1 MAYKEVNVNLRFT
14 ADTKQAAAQLQ
25 NLQQQ
30 LTHLVNQPVSIGDKL
45 TDDMVKASHAAA
57 ELKVHLQNATNV
69 KTGTLDFG
77 KLNQSLKKSKVTLSQ
92 YATQLQSL
100 GPQGQQAF
108 MQLARS
114 VANAEIPLRR
124 TNTLLQKFSKSLAS
138 TAGWQI
144 SSTIL
149 HGFMGAVS
157 TAWEYSKEL
166 NESLNNIRIVTGKN
180 IDEMSRFADQ
190 ANRAARA
197 LSSTTTEY
205 TNASLIYYQQ
215 GLSDEEV
222 LGRTEATIKLA
233 NVSRQSAEIVSDQMT
248 AIWNNFYDGSKTLE
262 YYADVVTA
270 LGAATASSS
279 EEIAQ
284 GLEKFAAVADT
295 VGLSYEYA
303 TSALATV
310 TATTRQSA
318 DVVGTAFK
326 TLFARVQD
334 LELGETLD
342 DGTTLG
348 QYSEALMKVG
358 INIKDDVGTLKDMDV
373 ILEEMGAKWKEIDKD
388 QQVALAKS
396 VAGIRQYTQ
405 LIALM
410 DNWDFM
416 QKNLAVASSSSGTLD
431 EQAKIYAESWEAA
444 SDRVQASLERLYDSL
459 IDDEFFIDL
468 TDGFASLIDGVGT
481 FVKSIGGLSGVL
493 TTLGFIVTKV
503 FSQQMAQGF
512 ENLFYNIQMSSKA
525 GRKALQDLKKQ
536 EMQGF
541 VDSMT
546 GSQDYVGETGK
557 NQKII
562 YTEELQM
569 QTELIE
575 KANQL
580 TAAEQKKY
588 QILLEQHRVMG
599 EQSIK
604 LSEQLELSKSRIS
617 DNRLNILGTAVNNG
631 TGDMVTSELDKAKK
645 AAQAMSEVDLAVR
658 KIGSSSEVTEQQIK
672 DIVKALELMGEKDLT
687 NVMDDLKGL
696 SSESQ
701 EVQLAISQL
710 RDKMDEITVNTSRN
724 VAGVLIPEGTEEE
737 INQLSGTVTEY
748 MSNTRAATT
757 QNRDLKASMDANK
770 TAASKFSDALQETGE
785 KSKSTA
791 QLLSTMTSSLM
802 SVGMLVSSIS
812 GLMNTIEDPDASG
825 WEKFGSVLT
834 SVSMIAMSFSGV
846 IKGIQAGYELFNTG
860 VLKNTAISIA
870 NALANRANEK
880 ALEKQNKAQVES
892 KIVTDAANK
901 SKEKAVVVNTAEAAS
916 HKAVDEALEGENN
929 EKIKGM
935 ALDKTT
941 PNTGTPSV
949 GSGGGGAKLQPGT
962 LKAVGKYAAGAA
974 AIAAA
979 IAVVATTITWA
990 ISQYEAY
997 ETAAR
1002 DAATAAEMAT
1012 EAYNNARSAYDN
1024 FVSTSSEYN
1033 NIIESMK
1040 EMTKGTV
1047 EYTEAMMK
1055 ANDEAL
1061 KLIENYEGLQ
1071 YTIEDG
1077 VITID
1082 QESLKAA
1089 QQKELEKVSKSQSS
1103 QLLAN
1108 VAAKQARGEAEKA
1121 KATRDL
1127 ETSRD
1132 NYYTGV
1138 NTGVGAVA
1146 GAGAGVLGT
1155 VGVSTMIGSAAG
1167 PAGMLI
1173 GALAGLIIGGISA
1186 LIATNTAGVADE
1198 TEGKAVDKLVEYVR
1212 KNGTDIFG
1220 AKDEIEFGQML
1231 KDANLEIDD
1240 DELVKALFDNSK
1252 SVEDNTESLK
1262 DFVIE
1267 EAARRKSADE
1277 QWKLAYGA
1285 YNTGNK
1291 IYDQAASQTFLQN
1304 EALKYKDENPEL
1316 AKSIAE
1322 DVEDLFSGSN
1332 DDFWKAYMEEVL
1344 GDTNVDEGSTTGDKY
1359 KMEDLGG
1366 SYVTMK
1372 MKNDQGTY
1380 ETVGSEGGLSEEAA
1394 RQQLINARIMK
1405 KVAENL
1411 GGDNQR
1417 LNALVDQLKRA
1428 GVEDTTMANDILE
1441 AFSDKDGKAIDLSKF
1456 APELIDQITTSAIT
1470 DSGLKAKVE
1479 KALEDYK
1486 KQLPEWWNQLSKEE
1500 QSMLFEIGIDKEQS
1514 LEEVKRALAAMQNYI
1529 DSTGLSA
1536 SISVADQLESA
1547 LKNNDWKKLQE
1558 LFEGKDGPGK
1568 DKWAE
1573 FMGLGSLKE
1582 MEDYIKKWR
1591 LGLLNEGEK
1600 LTEEAIAEN
1609 KKKYNETV
1617 NDYAETKSELERL
1630 KKDSGEEEATKIMRG
1645 RNIYNSFV
1653 SRVPDDFNWFTEQ
1666 YQGTS
1671 AQNLWDFVQEKASS
1685 VEYYEGFNTS
1695 SELKTL
1701 YDELASNR
1709 YYHRLYTNK
1718 VTGNDGNDYHSD
1730 DAYLNYI
1737 KSLAEA
1743 AGIDYENLKK
1753 EMYGEDGTDRNIDIS
1768 KLKNFISTYI
1778 SQEIQNG
1785 NNPWKETF
1793 GNYFSEESNE
1803 IVDNYNNT
1811 KTKIENKENQ
1821 LKRLEGELEAS
1832 TDENNP
1838 TILDSLIASQ
1848 QAERDIERANQEEDA
1863 RLGLDT
1869 ETVQSYQKVM
1879 QNLSATGDAYDG
1891 ISDELDKDSN
1901 AARKAARE
1909 LGRLNIA
1916 VDAIASNYESWTELL
1931 ASDDLLEKIKQSKE
1945 LDEAYSNLL
1954 DIDEGTLSQDFLL
1967 RQENLNLAIEAAKG
1981 NIEAYNQLQVN
1992 ASRDIL
1998 KNANIEITELENA
2011 IQEIANESIDI
2022 GEKFTVTNLQGDIKG
2037 DSIGKK
2043 IYDMYFTAYKAALD
2057 GGKSVSE
2064 AMKIANDLIAAQ
2076 GFNFDITKETEL
2088 KTIYTNMEA
2097 PPNVTPQLGGIF
2109 TDITGMQVPGLSW
2122 SLEQGDD
2129 HKYKLGD
2136 FIVPKG
2142 ATMTKTTE
2150 NYGTSASAFE
2160 KKAGSNTTKT
2170 KDLRKD
2176 KTDIVERYKE
2186 INDQLENT
2194 SNLMSK
2200 NSTLIEGLYG
2210 EARFKKMR
2218 ENIKLM
2224 EQENKQLEKK
2234 LALANDYLA
2243 EDKKA
2248 LDDAAG
2254 EAGIWFN
2261 IDNNGNIINYTTAME
2276 ELHKQRENLLKG
2288 FDETTDSEEK
2298 KRLDDLDEKIEKV
2311 TKAYEKYETT
2321 LNEKAE
2327 IEQSS
2332 LDKLLQVQEEYYN
2345 LLNEEIELKMSINE
2359 DDMSLID
2366 YYLNKIADDFYQM
2379 AEAAAILFSSDSSAL
2394 GISQLEIYRSNLKIQ
2409 KEAIEQLE
2417 RDRNTINSATGQ
2429 TYINEAEY
2437 QEGLRD
2443 AKQSILDNLS
2453 SLNELD
2459 KQMLNYYGDTL
2470 AMAGE
2475 ELVKYTSRM
2484 EHQSSVLEHYQS
2496 ILELTGKKTNY
2507 KALGAVLESQAEA
2520 SENSMRIAK
2529 ESLDMYTKLADEQ
2542 YAKHQQAVNNRNEA
2556 AADLYLKQYEAA
2568 LEAANQ
2574 AEEEYLSKA
2583 KEWGEK
2589 LKLVLEN
2596 TMNDLARD
2604 LENTLTGGTSFDQ
2617 MVTSMER
2624 AESLQEEYLTTTN
2637 KIYETNKLMNQVQQ
2651 EIDKSTNSVA
2661 KRRMKQFIEETK
2673 QLQDQ
2678 SKLSQYELDIQKAK
2692 YDLLLAEIAL
2702 EEAQSTKS
2710 TVRLQRD
2717 SEGNFGYVYTA
2728 DSNAISAA
2736 EQELADKQNALYN
2749 IGLEGANDYSNK
2761 YKQTMN
2767 EMYDDI
2773 TEIQKQK
2780 LEGIFETEEEYQ
2792 NAITATKEYYYN
2804 KLKQYSSLYSI
2815 ALTTD
2820 SAVVTDAWSS
2830 DFNNMIYKTDEWEQ
2844 AVNKYIDSVQISLQ
2858 DYEKKMDSLA
2868 NDTVGKD
2875 LDTIAEKTDNI
2886 TEANDELI
2894 DKIINP
2900 ENGVLKAIEDEMKS
2914 VEDLSGKYSNLRK
2927 EIEELILD
2935 YETLIGINKDGNES
2949 SSNGIQLPTSNT
2961 NTNTNNS
2968 SNNNSNNSS
2977 NNNSSSQTSSG
2988 VKSYQTGILSWT
3000 GDGANRVWKDSSGNT
3015 YAYGSPEQKAIQ
3027 RAFNKAFEDHGY
3039 SDVYM
3044 KGWRN
3049 LNADFL
3055 HKKYGLS
3062 TGGYTGDWAGS
3073 YGKLAF
3079 LHQKELVLNKDDTRN
3094 FLSSIEVIERILD
3107 TIDLHAMNSQLS
3119 GVLQSPG
3126 FIQPQETTIE
3136 QNVKIEAS
3144 FPNVTNHN
3152 EIEEAFNDIINMAS
3166 QYANRK

>member
-57 ELKVHLQNATNV
+57 DLKVHLQNATNV

-77 KLNQSLKKSKVTLSQ
+77 KLNQSLKKSKVTLGQ

-124 TNTLLQKFSKSLAS
+124 SNALLQKFSKSLAS

-149 HGFMGAVS
+149 HGFIGAVS

-190 ANRAARA
+190 ANRAAKA
-197 LSSTTTEY
+197 LSTTTIEY

-326 TLFARVQD
+326 TLFARIQD

-358 INIKDDVGTLKDMDV
+358 IDIKDNAGALKDMDV

-416 QKNLAVASSSSGTLD
+416 QKNLAVATSSSGTLE

-444 SDRVQASLERLYDSL
+444 SNRVQASLERLYSSL

-541 VDSMT
+541 IDSMT

-557 NQKII
+557 NQKKI

-604 LSEQLELSKSRIS
+604 LSEQLELSKSKIS
-617 DNRLNILGTAVNNG
+617 DNRLNILGTVRLNDVSGKVSNEDITAQLN
-631 TGDMVTSELDKAKK
+631 EAKK
-645 AAQAMSEVDLAVR
+645 TAEAMSEVDLAIRRV
-658 KIGSSSEVTEQQIK
+658 GSSSEVTQQQIN
-672 DIVKALELMGEKDLT
+672 DIVSALELIKA
-687 NVMDDLKGL
+687 DDLKGL
-696 SSESQ
+696 VEVLAGGTSEA
-701 EVQLAISQL
+701 ENVQLAISKI
-710 RDKMDEITVNTSRN
+710 RDRMNEITANTSTK
-724 VAGVLIPEGTEEE
+724 VAEALIPEGTTEE
-737 INQLSGTVTEY
+737 INELSGTVTEY
-748 MSNTRAATT
+748 ISNTRTATT
-757 QNRDLKASMDANK
+757 QNKDLKASMDANK
-770 TAASKFSDALQETGE
+770 TAADKFGEALQKTGKKSKTTGE
-785 KSKSTA
+785 
-791 QLLSTMTSSLM
+791 LLSTMTSSLM

-846 IKGIQAGYELFNTG
+846 IKGLQAGYELFNTG

-880 ALEKQNKAQVES
+880 ALEKQNKANVEN
-892 KIVTDAANK
+892 KIVTDAANESTK
-901 SKEKAVVVNTAEAAS
+901 KAIVLNTTEAAS
-916 HKAVDEALEGENN
+916 HKAVKESLEGENA
-929 EKIKGM
+929 EKIKGKII
-935 ALDKTT
+935 DETT
-941 PNTGTPSV
+941 SNTDTPSV
-949 GSGGGGAKLQPGT
+949 GSGGGGAKLQPGA

-974 AIAAA
+974 ALAAA
-979 IAVVATTITWA
+979 VAVVATTITWA
-990 ISQYEAY
+990 INDFNRF

-1040 EMTKGTV
+1040 EMTKNTV

-1071 YTIEDG
+1071 YTIKDG

-1082 QESLKAA
+1082 QESLKIA
-1089 QQKELEKVSKSQSS
+1089 QQKELEKVSKAQSS

-1108 VAAKQARGEAEKA
+1108 VAAKQARGEADKA
-1121 KATRDL
+1121 KVTRDL
-1127 ETSRD
+1127 ETTRD

-1138 NTGVGAVA
+1138 NTAA
-1146 GAGAGVLGT
+1146 GAGAGAGAGFLGT
-1155 VGVSTMIGSAAG
+1155 VGVSTMIGSTAG
-1167 PAGMLI
+1167 LAGMAI
-1173 GALAGLIIGGISA
+1173 GALAGLIIGGIGA
-1186 LIATNTAGVADE
+1186 LIATETTGVADE
-1198 TEGKAVDKLVEYVR
+1198 TEGKAIDKLVEYVR
-1212 KNGTDIFG
+1212 KNGTDIFA
-1220 AKDEIEFGQML
+1220 AKTSEEFGQML
-1231 KDANLEIDD
+1231 KDAKLEIKDQ
-1240 DELVKALFDNSK
+1240 ELVKALFDNSK
-1252 SVEDNTESLK
+1252 SVDDNTESLK

-1267 EAARRKSADE
+1267 EAARGKSADE

-1285 YNTGNK
+1285 FLTGNA
-1291 IYDQAASQTFLQN
+1291 IYDKAASQMFLQN

-1316 AKSIAE
+1316 TKSITE
-1322 DVEDLFSGSN
+1322 DVNDLFDGSN

-1344 GDTNVDEGSTTGDKY
+1344 GDTNVDEDSTTGDKY

-1372 MKNDQGTY
+1372 MKNVQGVY
-1380 ETVGSEGGLSEEAA
+1380 ETVGSEDGLSEEVAK
-1394 RQQLINARIMK
+1394 QQLINARIMK

-1456 APELIDQITTSAIT
+1456 TPELIEQITTSAIT
-1470 DSGLKAKVE
+1470 DSGLKDKVE

-1486 KQLPEWWNQLSKEE
+1486 KKLPEWWDQLSKEE

-1514 LEEVKRALAAMQNYI
+1514 LNEAKDAIDRMQRYLDGQSLI
-1529 DSTGLSA
+1529 A
-1536 SISVADQLESA
+1536 KIEIQDQLKAA
-1547 LKNNDWKKLQE
+1547 LRNGDWEKLEE
-1558 LFEGKDGPGK
+1558 LFKGEKGPGA
-1568 DKWAE
+1568 DKWVE
-1573 FMGLGSLKE
+1573 FLSLGSVDKMEQWLNTYSAEDLKGE
-1582 MEDYIKKWR
+1582 LNSLPGRVEQSKKDYK
-1591 LGLLNEGEK
+1591 
-1600 LTEEAIAEN
+1600 TE
-1609 KKKYNETV
+1609 T
-1617 NDYAETKSELERL
+1617 SELEGTNKELNYQKEVVLDEKKSDYTEALSEYDDFQEARPQMIKNKKTEIYNRVASGNDSGWTQGVSANSFIQGLSNFSSGSAAVNIADLLELTQIMQGGTGFSGVLQSGRTVTTSGNQHKLVYDDIFIELIQQLSGRIFQGKSLSDIRQLATNEANNGNSRL
-1630 KKDSGEEEATKIMRG
+1630 KNIIQDIDSLMQSDLLDSNIDNTALFQDFFTKYIVTPEIVKYQAG
-1645 RNIYNSFV
+1645 LNV
-1653 SRVPDDFNWFTEQ
+1653 EQ
-1666 YQGTS
+1666 YGLNQAINS
-1671 AQNLWDFVQEKASS
+1671 A
-1685 VEYYEGFNTS
+1685 
-1695 SELKTL
+1695 
-1701 YDELASNR
+1701 
-1709 YYHRLYTNK
+1709 
-1718 VTGNDGNDYHSD
+1718 HSD
-1730 DAYLNYI
+1730 VVAQEGVVTELENQKEGQEGVVSDATDAYT
-1737 KSLAEA
+1737 
-1743 AGIDYENLKK
+1743 ENLIALTKLNQAFDN
-1753 EMYGEDGTDRNIDIS
+1753 ES
-1768 KLKNFISTYI
+1768 K
-1778 SQEIQNG
+1778 
-1785 NNPWKETF
+1785 
-1793 GNYFSEESNE
+1793 
-1803 IVDNYNNT
+1803 
-1811 KTKIENKENQ
+1811 
-1821 LKRLEGELEAS
+1821 
-1832 TDENNP
+1832 
-1838 TILDSLIASQ
+1838 
-1848 QAERDIERANQEEDA
+1848 
-1863 RLGLDT
+1863 RLGLDVDVVNTYKENFKTLT
-1869 ETVQSYQKVM
+1869 ETEKALY
-1879 QNLSATGDAYDG
+1879 G
-1891 ISDELDKDSN
+1891 ISDAFENNETAIREAAKEMGRFDKAIEL
-1901 AARKAARE
+1901 
-1909 LGRLNIA
+1909 
-1916 VDAIASNYESWTELL
+1916 VASNYSEWMKILS
-1931 ASDDLLEKIKQSKE
+1931 SNDLRQQAKIANE
-1945 LDEAYSNLL
+1945 LDSAYSHLL
-1954 DIDEGTLSQDFLL
+1954 DIEQNILSFDFL
-1967 RQENLNLAIEAAKG
+1967 RDVENLVLMQEAVKG
-1981 NIEAYNQLQVN
+1981 NKTSFNQLQIKGVEDIFQSNDLEISEEVKQAIVN
-1992 ASRDIL
+1992 A
-1998 KNANIEITELENA
+1998 ANSDLEIGESISDEVIAKISSGFSGSGLTELEEDQLMQQ
-2011 IQEIANESIDI
+2011 ILSLLGFQEIDN
-2022 GEKFTVTNLQGDIKG
+2022 
-2037 DSIGKK
+2037 
-2043 IYDMYFTAYKAALD
+2043 
-2057 GGKSVSE
+2057 
-2064 AMKIANDLIAAQ
+2064 
-2076 GFNFDITKETEL
+2076 
-2088 KTIYTNMEA
+2088 
-2097 PPNVTPQLGGIF
+2097 
-2109 TDITGMQVPGLSW
+2109 
-2122 SLEQGDD
+2122 
-2129 HKYKLGD
+2129 KY
-2136 FIVPKG
+2136 I
-2142 ATMTKTTE
+2142 KTTE
-2150 NYGTSASAFE
+2150 GLGASEALYE
-2160 KKAGSNTTKT
+2160 NLLNSNTTKT
-2170 KDLRKD
+2170 KDLQKD

-2194 SNLMSK
+2194 NNLMSK

-2224 EQENKQLEKK
+2224 EQENKQLETK
-2234 LALANDYLA
+2234 LVLANDYLA

-2276 ELHKQRENLLKG
+2276 KLHNQRENLLKE
-2288 FDETTDSEEK
+2288 FDETTDSEEQ
-2298 KRLDDLDEKIEKV
+2298 KRLDELDKKIEKV
-2311 TKAYEKYETT
+2311 TSAYQKYETT

-2345 LLNEEIELKMSINE
+2345 LLNEEIELKISINE

-2366 YYLNKIADDFYQM
+2366 YYLDKIADDFYQM

-2394 GISQLEIYRSNLKIQ
+2394 GINQLDIYRSNLKIQ
-2409 KEAIEQLE
+2409 KEAIKQLE
-2417 RDRNTINSATGQ
+2417 YDRNTINPATGQ
-2429 TYINEAEY
+2429 TYINEAKY
-2437 QEGLRD
+2437 QEELRD

-2542 YAKHQQAVNNRNEA
+2542 YAKHQQAVNNSNEA

-2792 NAITATKEYYYN
+2792 NAMAATKEYYYN

-2886 TEANDELI
+2886 TEANDKLV
-2894 DKIINP
+2894 DKITNP
-2900 ENGVLKAIEDEMKS
+2900 ENGVLKAIEDQMKS

-2927 EIEELILD
+2927 EIEELISD
-2935 YETLIGINKDGNES
+2935 YERLIGINKDGNENS
-2949 SSNGIQLPTSNT
+2949 SSGIQLPTSNT

-2968 SNNNSNNSS
+2968 LNNNSNNSS

-3079 LHQKELVLNKDDTRN
+3079 LHQKELILNKDDTKN

-3119 GVLQSPG
+3119 GILQSPG

>member
-77 KLNQSLKKSKVTLSQ
+77 KLNQSLKKSKVTLGQ

-124 TNTLLQKFSKSLAS
+124 TNTLLQKFSQSLAS

-190 ANRAARA
+190 ANRAAKA
-197 LSSTTTEY
+197 LSATTTEY

-358 INIKDDVGTLKDMDV
+358 IDIKDNAGALKDMDV

-444 SDRVQASLERLYDSL
+444 SDRVQASLERLYGSL
-459 IDDEFFIDL
+459 IDDEFFIEL

-541 VDSMT
+541 IDSMT

-557 NQKII
+557 NQKKI

-631 TGDMVTSELDKAKK
+631 TGDMVTPELDKAKK
-645 AAQAMSEVDLAVR
+645 VAESMSEVDLAIR
-658 KIGSSSEVTEQQIK
+658 KVGSSSDITEQQIK
-672 DIVKALELMGEKDLT
+672 DVAAALEKVGANNLT
-687 NVMDDLKGL
+687 NVMDGFTGL
-696 SSESQ
+696 SGEADD
-701 EVQLAISQL
+701 VQLAISQI
-710 RDKMDEITVNTSRN
+710 RDRMDEITVDTSRG
-724 VAGVLIPEGTEEE
+724 VAETLIPEGTTEELNE
-737 INQLSGTVTEY
+737 LSGTVTEY
-748 MSNTRAATT
+748 ISNTRTATT
-757 QNRDLKASMDANK
+757 QNKDLKASMDANK
-770 TAASKFSDALQETGE
+770 TAADKFSDALLEAGK
-785 KSKSTA
+785 KSKTTE

-880 ALEKQNKAQVES
+880 ALEKQNAAKAKNKV
-892 KIVTDAANK
+892 VTDATNK
-901 SKEKAVVVNTAEAAS
+901 STKESVVVNTAEAA
-916 HKAVDEALEGENN
+916 ANNAGAEALKKENA
-929 EKIKGM
+929 EKIKGA

-941 PNTGTPSV
+941 SNTNTPPV
-949 GSGGGGAKLQPGT
+949 GSGGGGAKLQAGA

-990 ISQYEAY
+990 ISQYDAY
-997 ETAAR
+997 ETEAQEAA
-1002 DAATAAEMAT
+1002 DAAKLVAEGYNAAKEEYEKFSSTASQ
-1012 EAYNNARSAYDN
+1012 YNDL
-1024 FVSTSSEYN
+1024 VK
-1033 NIIESMK
+1033 SMD
-1040 EMTKGTV
+1040 ELTKGTV
-1047 EYTEAMMK
+1047 EYTEALFK
-1055 ANDEAL
+1055 ANEQAL
-1061 KLIENYEGLQ
+1061 ELINNNKNLK

-1077 VITID
+1077 LIKID
-1082 QESLKAA
+1082 EESLEQVQKEQLEKMGAA
-1089 QQKELEKVSKSQSS
+1089 QAQS
-1103 QLLAN
+1103 LLAN
-1108 VAAKQARGEAEKA
+1108 RSASAARGKA
-1121 KATRDL
+1121 DRVKFNR
-1127 ETSRD
+1127 EMNTSSD
-1132 NYYTGV
+1132 NKYTYG
-1138 NTGVGAVA
+1138 NSAVGAVA
-1146 GAGAGVLGT
+1146 GTATGFLGT
-1155 VGVSTMIGSAAG
+1155 VGAATLAGSTAG
-1167 PAGMLI
+1167 PIGMAI
-1173 GALAGLIIGGISA
+1173 GAIAGLIIGGISA
-1186 LIATNTAGVADE
+1186 AVATETAGAQAQVEEVATNKVI
-1198 TEGKAVDKLVEYVR
+1198 EYVR
-1212 KNGTDIFG
+1212 KNGNDIFG
-1220 AKDEIEFGQML
+1220 AKDATEFGQML

-1240 DELVKALFDNSK
+1240 AELVKSLYTNRDALKKLTDVEVARLQQEDLNWKSAYMAANMGNEDYQDAISQEFLNNKSLETANDQTLKESISEDVNALFD
-1252 SVEDNTESLK
+1252 
-1262 DFVIE
+1262 
-1267 EAARRKSADE
+1267 
-1277 QWKLAYGA
+1277 W
-1285 YNTGNK
+1285 
-1291 IYDQAASQTFLQN
+1291 
-1304 EALKYKDENPEL
+1304 
-1316 AKSIAE
+1316 
-1322 DVEDLFSGSN
+1322 SN
-1332 DDFWKAYMEEVL
+1332 DDFWAAWLREVQ
-1344 GDTNVDEGSTTGDKY
+1344 GQKNVDEDSTTG
-1359 KMEDLGG
+1359 ENFRVVDLGG
-1366 SYVTMK
+1366 GAVTLQR
-1372 MKNDQGTY
+1372 KNEEGTW
-1380 ETVGSEGGLSEEAA
+1380 ETVGEADSLTEEAA
-1394 RQQLINARIMK
+1394 AQQLINARMMQKAQEKTAEDIEELNKLSSSLDIAGAKDESLK
-1405 KVAENL
+1405 KSILDAYGNP
-1411 GGDNQR
+1411 
-1417 LNALVDQLKRA
+1417 DQ
-1428 GVEDTTMANDILE
+1428 E
-1441 AFSDKDGKAIDLSKF
+1441 IDLSKF
-1456 APELIDQITTSAIT
+1456 APDVVETISTNAIS
-1470 DSGLKAKVE
+1470 DPDLRDAVSKAVE
-1479 KALEDYK
+1479 EYNKNIPK
-1486 KQLPEWWNQLSKEE
+1486 WWNELSKEE
-1500 QSMLFEIGIDKEQS
+1500 QKHAWTLEIDKNAS
-1514 LEEVKRALAAMQNYI
+1514 VEEARRAIDAMQDYLN
-1529 DSTGLSA
+1529 TTELSA
-1536 SISVADQLESA
+1536 KIKIVDELESA
-1547 LKNNDWKKLQE
+1547 LNSGKWGE
-1558 LFEGKDGPGK
+1558 LKEKFISENGPGEEY
-1568 DKWAE
+1568 WAE
-1573 FMGLGSLKE
+1573 FMGLGSLEKMQKWIVDWNKGLIKTGE
-1582 MEDYIKKWR
+1582 QQTEEELQKTKNNYENVYKDYLNAYRNLEQSKQNKTEYETTTNPQQKRAEELYQKNKNLVEQDLLWFGENAKNTTNDFDSMLDNFLGAIKNTPDFQGMS
-1591 LGLLNEGEK
+1591 LDNPYMNLLTFLNEGYQSLVVDGEEYKFGNTILKGEQDFRSYLYKLLEDINKINPEFDAGLAYGQIGHNPTQQHLLDFIGTIAPLMAEEMSVSTSSYQNNVIDVNNQIKAFDEQIDNAEK
-1600 LTEEAIAEN
+1600 EIERKKTEITGSGN
-1609 KKKYNETV
+1609 KKGIQDV
-1617 NDYAETKSELERL
+1617 FIAL
-1630 KKDSGEEEATKIMRG
+1630 
-1645 RNIYNSFV
+1645 
-1653 SRVPDDFNWFTEQ
+1653 Q
-1666 YQGTS
+1666 Q
-1671 AQNLWDFVQEKASS
+1671 AQIDLEKA
-1685 VEYYEGFNTS
+1685 
-1695 SELKTL
+1695 
-1701 YDELASNR
+1701 
-1709 YYHRLYTNK
+1709 
-1718 VTGNDGNDYHSD
+1718 
-1730 DAYLNYI
+1730 
-1737 KSLAEA
+1737 
-1743 AGIDYENLKK
+1743 
-1753 EMYGEDGTDRNIDIS
+1753 
-1768 KLKNFISTYI
+1768 
-1778 SQEIQNG
+1778 
-1785 NNPWKETF
+1785 
-1793 GNYFSEESNE
+1793 
-1803 IVDNYNNT
+1803 
-1811 KTKIENKENQ
+1811 NKEENQ
-1821 LKRLEGELEAS
+1821 
-1832 TDENNP
+1832 
-1838 TILDSLIASQ
+1838 
-1848 QAERDIERANQEEDA
+1848 

-1869 ETVQSYQKVM
+1869 DTV
-1879 QNLSATGDAYDG
+1879 NAYIENIQTMAAAKNSIDG
-1891 ISDELDKDSN
+1891 ISDSLAENKT
-1901 AARKAARE
+1901 AAMEAARE
-1909 LGRLNIA
+1909 MYRFNNS
-1916 VDAIASNYESWTELL
+1916 VDNLASSYNELL
-1931 ASDDLLEKIKQSKE
+1931 KLLSSDNLSDQIEAAQQ
-1945 LDEAYSNLL
+1945 LDGIYSDMLNL
-1954 DIDEGTLSQDFLL
+1954 DKNTLSQNFLQDL
-1967 RQENLNLAIEAAKG
+1967 ENLQLAEKAAQGIEG
-1981 NIEAYNQLQVN
+1981 AYDELQIKASLDIVQNNFDDELLNKIKESISKISKNQ
-1992 ASRDIL
+1992 
-1998 KNANIEITELENA
+1998 E
-2011 IQEIANESIDI
+2011 IDI
-2022 GEKFTVTNLQGDIKG
+2022 GTEISTNDNILATQLYDIYNEAYDAAING
-2037 DSIGKK
+2037 GKK
-2043 IYDMYFTAYKAALD
+2043 VSEAVAIAKSLILSMGFNITEEEKKEKTIFANSDIIPSDAKAID
-2057 GGKSVSE
+2057 GGKF
-2064 AMKIANDLIAAQ
+2064 IDTL
-2076 GFNFDITKETEL
+2076 T
-2088 KTIYTNMEA
+2088 
-2097 PPNVTPQLGGIF
+2097 GIV
-2109 TDITGMQVPGLSW
+2109 IPELSW
-2122 SLEQGDD
+2122 STSPTSVYKHKVNEQALISTGAIFNKTAENFGASILNYQDKKGD
-2129 HKYKLGD
+2129 
-2136 FIVPKG
+2136 V
-2142 ATMTKTTE
+2142 TKT
-2150 NYGTSASAFE
+2150 A
-2160 KKAGSNTTKT
+2160 
-2170 KDLRKD
+2170 DLRGK

-2194 SNLMSK
+2194 NNLMNK

-2210 EARFKKMR
+2210 EERFKKMR

-2224 EQENKQLEKK
+2224 EQENKQLKTK
-2234 LALANDYLA
+2234 LDLANDYLA
-2243 EDKKA
+2243 EDKAA
-2248 LDDAAG
+2248 LDAAAR
-2254 EAGIWFN
+2254 EVGISFN
-2261 IDNNGNIINYTTAME
+2261 IDGNGNIINYTTAMK
-2276 ELHKQRENLLKG
+2276 ELHNRRENLLDE
-2288 FDETTDSEEK
+2288 FDETVEPEEQ
-2298 KRLDDLDEKIEKV
+2298 KRLDELDKKIEKV
-2311 TKAYEKYETT
+2311 TSAYQQYEET

-2327 IEQSS
+2327 IEQDS

-2379 AEAAAILFSSDSSAL
+2379 AEAAAILFSSDFSAL
-2394 GISQLEIYRSNLKIQ
+2394 GISQLDIYRSNLKIQ
-2409 KEAIEQLE
+2409 EEAIKQLE
-2417 RDRNTINSATGQ
+2417 HDRNTINSATGQ
-2429 TYINEAEY
+2429 TYINEAKY

-2542 YAKHQQAVNNRNEA
+2542 YAKYQQALNSGNEA

-2717 SEGNFGYVYTA
+2717 NEGNFGYVYTA

-2792 NAITATKEYYYN
+2792 NAMAATKEYYYN

-2844 AVNKYIDSVQISLQ
+2844 AVNKYIDSIQTSLQ

-2886 TEANDELI
+2886 TEANDELV
-2894 DKIINP
+2894 DKITNP

-2927 EIEELILD
+2927 EIEELISE
-2935 YETLIGINKDGNES
+2935 YERLIGINKDGNEN
-2949 SSNGIQLPTSNT
+2949 SSNGIQLPTSDT